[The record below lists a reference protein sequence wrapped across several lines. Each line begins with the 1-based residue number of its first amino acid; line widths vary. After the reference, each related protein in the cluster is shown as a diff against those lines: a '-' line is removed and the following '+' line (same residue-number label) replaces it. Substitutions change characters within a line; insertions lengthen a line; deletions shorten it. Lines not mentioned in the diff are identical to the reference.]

1 MKVSLNFHWFLQAL
15 CYYSYMKINKKLSS
29 SSPIFSFEFFPPK
42 DSEGFATLFETIA
55 RLKASAP
62 GFVSVTYGAGGST
75 RSKTVDLVG
84 NIKNVIGIE
93 SMAHLT
99 CVGHDQQEIRLVLES
114 LQDRNIENILA
125 LRGDPPQG
133 EEKFLK
139 TEGGFE
145 YANELVAFIKKN
157 FSFCIGA
164 ACYPEGHVECK
175 DLDRDIENLKRKVDS
190 GVDFLV
196 TQLFFDNQH
205 YFDFLD
211 RAQKANINI
220 PVIPGIMPILNL
232 KQIQRFTKMCGAKLS
247 PALLDKFAGVE
258 DDNEKVRQI
267 GIQHAI
273 EQCRELLENKA
284 PGIHFYTLNR
294 SKATLAILGALKEFT

>member
-1 MKVSLNFHWFLQAL
+1 
-15 CYYSYMKINKKLSS
+15 MKISEKLSA

-42 DSEGFATLFETIA
+42 DSAGFATLFETIG
-55 RLKASAP
+55 RLKPSAP

-84 NIKNVIGIE
+84 NIKNAIRIE

-99 CVGHDQQEIRLVLES
+99 CVGHDEQEIRSVLEN
-114 LQDRNIENILA
+114 LQAKNIENVLA
-125 LRGDPPQG
+125 LRGDPPLG
-133 EEKFLK
+133 KDKFIK
-139 TEGGFE
+139 TRGGFE
-145 YANELVAFIKKN
+145 YGNELVAFIKKN

-175 DLDRDIENLKRKVDS
+175 DIDKDIENLKRKVDS

-196 TQLFFDNQH
+196 TQLFFDNRH
-205 YFDFLD
+205 YFEFLD
-211 RAQKANINI
+211 RAHKASINV
-220 PVIPGIMPILNL
+220 PVIPGIMPILNF
-232 KQIQRFTKMCGAKLS
+232 KQIKRFTKMCGASLS
-247 PALLDKFAGVE
+247 SSLLEKFEGIE
-258 DDNEKVRQI
+258 DDSEKVRQT
-267 GIQHAI
+267 GIDYAI
-273 EQCRELLENKA
+273 EQCHELLENNA

>member
-1 MKVSLNFHWFLQAL
+1 
-15 CYYSYMKINKKLSS
+15 MKISEKLKS
-29 SSPIFSFEFFPPK
+29 SSPVFSFEFFPPK
-42 DSEGFATLFETIA
+42 NSEGFATLFETIA
-55 RLKASAP
+55 RLKASDP

-84 NIKNVIGIE
+84 NIKNVIGLE

-99 CVGHDQQEIRLVLES
+99 CVGHDQQEISSTLES
-114 LQDRNIENILA
+114 LQSRNIENILA

-133 EEKFLK
+133 EKKFLK

-145 YANELVAFIKKN
+145 YGNELVAFIKKN

-164 ACYPEGHVECK
+164 ACYPEGHVECQ
-175 DLDRDIENLKRKVDS
+175 DLDKDIENLKRKVDS

-196 TQLFFDNQH
+196 TQLFFDNRH
-205 YFDFLD
+205 YFNFLD
-211 RAQKANINI
+211 RAAKANIEV

-232 KQIQRFTKMCGAKLS
+232 KQIQRFTKMCGATLS
-247 PALLDKFAGVE
+247 SDLMNKFSGIE
-258 DDNEKVRQI
+258 DDNDKVRQI
-267 GIQHAI
+267 GIAHAV

-294 SKATLAILGALKEFT
+294 SKATLAILEELREFT

>member
-1 MKVSLNFHWFLQAL
+1 
-15 CYYSYMKINKKLSS
+15 MKISEKLRLST
-29 SSPIFSFEFFPPK
+29 PIFSFEFFPPK
-42 DSEGFATLFETIA
+42 DSEGFASLFETIA
-55 RLKASAP
+55 RLKVSDP

-84 NIKNVIGIE
+84 NIKNFIGLE

-99 CVGHDQQEIRLVLES
+99 CVGHDQQEIRSVLES
-114 LQDRNIENILA
+114 LQSRNIDNILA

-145 YANELVAFIKKN
+145 YGNELVAFIKKN
-157 FSFCIGA
+157 FSFCVGA

-175 DLDRDIENLKRKVDS
+175 DLDKDIENLKRKVDS
-190 GVDFLV
+190 GADFLV
-196 TQLFFDNQH
+196 TQLFFDNKH
-205 YFDFLD
+205 YFDFMD
-211 RAQKANINI
+211 RAAKANIDI
-220 PVIPGIMPILNL
+220 PVVPGIMPVLNL
-232 KQIQRFTKMCGAKLS
+232 KQIKRFTKMCGATLS
-247 PALLDKFAGVE
+247 PGLINKFSGIE
-258 DDNEKVRQI
+258 DDSEKVRQI
-267 GIQHAI
+267 GIAHAI

-294 SKATLAILGALKEFT
+294 SKATLTILGALREFT

>member
-1 MKVSLNFHWFLQAL
+1 
-15 CYYSYMKINKKLSS
+15 MKINKKLSS

>member
-1 MKVSLNFHWFLQAL
+1 
-15 CYYSYMKINKKLSS
+15 MKISEKLRLSA
-29 SSPIFSFEFFPPK
+29 PIFSFEFFPPK
-42 DSEGFATLFETIA
+42 DSKGFASLFETIA
-55 RLKASAP
+55 RLKVSDP

-84 NIKNVIGIE
+84 NIKNFIGLE

-99 CVGHDQQEIRLVLES
+99 CVGHDQQEIRSVLES
-114 LQDRNIENILA
+114 LQSRNIDNILA

-145 YANELVAFIKKN
+145 YGNELVAFIKKN
-157 FSFCIGA
+157 FSFCVGA

-175 DLDRDIENLKRKVDS
+175 DLDKDIENLKRKVDS
-190 GVDFLV
+190 GADFLV
-196 TQLFFDNQH
+196 TQLFFDNKH
-205 YFDFLD
+205 YFDFMD
-211 RAQKANINI
+211 RAAKANINI
-220 PVIPGIMPILNL
+220 PVIPGIMPVLNL
-232 KQIQRFTKMCGAKLS
+232 KQIKRFTKMCGATLS
-247 PALLDKFAGVE
+247 PGLINKFSGIE
-258 DDNEKVRQI
+258 DDSEKVRQI
-267 GIQHAI
+267 GIAHAI

-294 SKATLAILGALKEFT
+294 SKATLTILGALREFT

>member
-1 MKVSLNFHWFLQAL
+1 
-15 CYYSYMKINKKLSS
+15 MKISEKLRLSA
-29 SSPIFSFEFFPPK
+29 PIFSFEFFPPK
-42 DSEGFATLFETIA
+42 DSEGFASLFETIA
-55 RLKASAP
+55 RLKVSDP

-84 NIKNVIGIE
+84 NIKNFIGLE

-99 CVGHDQQEIRLVLES
+99 CVGHDQQEIRSVLES
-114 LQDRNIENILA
+114 LQSRNIDNILA

-145 YANELVAFIKKN
+145 YGNELVAFIKKN
-157 FSFCIGA
+157 FSFCVGA

-175 DLDRDIENLKRKVDS
+175 DLDKDIENLKRKVDS
-190 GVDFLV
+190 GADFLV
-196 TQLFFDNQH
+196 TQLFFDNKH
-205 YFDFLD
+205 YFDFMD
-211 RAQKANINI
+211 RAAKANIDI
-220 PVIPGIMPILNL
+220 PVVPGIMPVLNL
-232 KQIQRFTKMCGAKLS
+232 KQIKRFTKMCGATLS
-247 PALLDKFAGVE
+247 PGLINKFSGIE
-258 DDNEKVRQI
+258 DDSEKVRQI
-267 GIQHAI
+267 GIAHAI

-294 SKATLAILGALKEFT
+294 SKATLTILGALREFT

>member
-1 MKVSLNFHWFLQAL
+1 
-15 CYYSYMKINKKLSS
+15 MKISEKLRLSE
-29 SSPIFSFEFFPPK
+29 PIFSFEFFPPK
-42 DSEGFATLFETIA
+42 DSEGFASLFETIA
-55 RLKASAP
+55 RLKVSDP

-84 NIKNVIGIE
+84 NIKNFIGLE

-99 CVGHDQQEIRLVLES
+99 CVGHDQQEIRSVLES
-114 LQDRNIENILA
+114 LQSRNIDNILA

-145 YANELVAFIKKN
+145 YGNELVAFIKKN
-157 FSFCIGA
+157 FSFCVGA

-175 DLDRDIENLKRKVDS
+175 DLDKDIENLKRKVDS
-190 GVDFLV
+190 GADFLV
-196 TQLFFDNQH
+196 TQLFFDNKH
-205 YFDFLD
+205 YFDFMD
-211 RAQKANINI
+211 RAAKANINI
-220 PVIPGIMPILNL
+220 PVIPGIMPVLNL
-232 KQIQRFTKMCGAKLS
+232 KQIKRFTKMCGATLS
-247 PALLDKFAGVE
+247 PGLINKFSGIE
-258 DDNEKVRQI
+258 DDSEKVRQI
-267 GIQHAI
+267 GIAHAI

-294 SKATLAILGALKEFT
+294 SKATLAILGALREFT

>member
-1 MKVSLNFHWFLQAL
+1 
-15 CYYSYMKINKKLSS
+15 MKISEKLRLSA
-29 SSPIFSFEFFPPK
+29 PIFSFEFFPPK
-42 DSEGFATLFETIA
+42 DSEGFASLFETIA
-55 RLKASAP
+55 RLKVSDP

-84 NIKNVIGIE
+84 NIKNFIGLE

-99 CVGHDQQEIRLVLES
+99 CVGHDQQEIRSVLES
-114 LQDRNIENILA
+114 LQSRNIDNILA

-145 YANELVAFIKKN
+145 YGNELVAFIKKN
-157 FSFCIGA
+157 FSFCVGA

-175 DLDRDIENLKRKVDS
+175 DLDKDIENLKRKVDS
-190 GVDFLV
+190 GADFLV
-196 TQLFFDNQH
+196 TQLFFDNKH
-205 YFDFLD
+205 YFDFMD
-211 RAQKANINI
+211 RAAKANINI
-220 PVIPGIMPILNL
+220 PVIPGIMPVLNL
-232 KQIQRFTKMCGAKLS
+232 KQIKRFTKMCGATLS
-247 PALLDKFAGVE
+247 PGLINKFSGIE
-258 DDNEKVRQI
+258 DDSEKVRQI
-267 GIQHAI
+267 GIAHAI

-294 SKATLAILGALKEFT
+294 SKATLTILEALREFT

>member
-1 MKVSLNFHWFLQAL
+1 
-15 CYYSYMKINKKLSS
+15 MKISEKLRLSA
-29 SSPIFSFEFFPPK
+29 PIFSFEFFPPK
-42 DSEGFATLFETIA
+42 DSEGFASLFETIA
-55 RLKASAP
+55 RLKVSDP

-84 NIKNVIGIE
+84 NIKNFIGLE

-99 CVGHDQQEIRLVLES
+99 CVGHDQQEISSVLES
-114 LQDRNIENILA
+114 LQSRNIDNILA

-145 YANELVAFIKKN
+145 YGNELVAFIKKN
-157 FSFCIGA
+157 FSFCVGA

-175 DLDRDIENLKRKVDS
+175 DLDKDIENLKKKVDS
-190 GVDFLV
+190 GADFLV
-196 TQLFFDNQH
+196 TQLFFDNKH
-205 YFDFLD
+205 YFDFMD
-211 RAQKANINI
+211 RAAKANINI
-220 PVIPGIMPILNL
+220 PVIPGIMPVLNL
-232 KQIQRFTKMCGAKLS
+232 KQIKRFTKMCGATLS
-247 PALLDKFAGVE
+247 PGLINKFSGIE
-258 DDNEKVRQI
+258 DDSEKVRQI
-267 GIQHAI
+267 GIAHAI

-294 SKATLAILGALKEFT
+294 SKATLAILGALREFT